1 MRTVYRRKGNM
12 IHRKRKTQAHNAIR
26 LDIEDHIHNA
36 SVFIT
41 FVVCFQSSF
50 RLASARGWM
59 VGGRVR
65 VVVGPDCA
73 RHSTGW
79 LGDFDLA
86 LPPTSTLTWLQGLC
100 FDFALPLALSL
111 TLGLLLVWR

>member
-1 MRTVYRRKGNM
+1 
-12 IHRKRKTQAHNAIR
+12 
-26 LDIEDHIHNA
+26 
-36 SVFIT
+36 
-41 FVVCFQSSF
+41 
-50 RLASARGWM
+50 M
-59 VGGRVR
+59 VGGRVG

-111 TLGLLLVWR
+111 TLGSLLVLALPWGVAGRRRPFAKLQLLHFPWHLTLLFDLLLLDLVFRF

>member
-1 MRTVYRRKGNM
+1 M

-26 LDIEDHIHNA
+26 LDFEDHTMPQ
-36 SVFIT
+36 SSS

-59 VGGRVR
+59 VGGRVGV
-65 VVVGPDCA
+65 VVVGLDCA

-111 TLGLLLVWR
+111 TLGSLLVWR